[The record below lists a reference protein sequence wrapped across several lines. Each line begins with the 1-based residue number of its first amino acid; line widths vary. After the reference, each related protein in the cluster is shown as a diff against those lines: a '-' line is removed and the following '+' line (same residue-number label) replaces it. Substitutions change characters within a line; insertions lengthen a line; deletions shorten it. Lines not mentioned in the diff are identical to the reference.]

1 MQKNEYF
8 QLRYL
13 IILDT
18 TQGELVD
25 MEPEGITEIVDPL
38 ALLRLKE
45 LKQHRQNH
53 P

>member
-1 MQKNEYF
+1 MKIF

-18 TQGELVD
+18 AQRKLVD
-25 MEPEGITEIVDPL
+25 VEPEGITEIVDPL
-38 ALLRLKE
+38 ALLSLKE